1 MQLTESVY
9 QLIPVTSEQTRNNLT
24 INMRLN
30 WSDILSCLD
39 LILIENKSLIS
50 VAATDILVILY
61 FSTKLIFFLGF
72 S

>member
-50 VAATDILVILY
+50 VATIDILIILY

>member
-50 VAATDILVILY
+50 VATIDILVILY